1 VINQPDQASKEAM
14 DTRCFFVGAC
24 LVSALFYA
32 IAGMVVKLAANEAN
46 FPTTELTAARA
57 AMQLVVAVVGLLKE
71 GAPVIPPN
79 RARKWVWLQGILY
92 AIGSNLYFHTV
103 TCLPLGGALAI
114 TSLYP
119 IAASLFARVLL
130 KEKVSWGQGAALVL
144 SIAGIVF
151 LCQPGFIFGSA
162 SATATV
168 EIASAPL
175 RSRTI
180 GLICG
185 GVSTNSYGHSVPHC

>member
-1 VINQPDQASKEAM
+1 MINQPDQGASKEAM
-14 DTRCFFVGAC
+14 DTRCSFVGTC

-32 IAGMVVKLAANEAN
+32 IAGMVVKLAANDEAN
-46 FPTTELTAARA
+46 FPATELTAARA

-71 GAPVIPPN
+71 GAPAIPPN
-79 RARKWVWLQGILY
+79 RARKWVWLQGILF

-119 IAASLFARVLL
+119 IAASMFARVLL

-144 SIAGIVF
+144 STAGIVF

-162 SATATV
+162 SATRHLNRLFWGAQF
-168 EIASAPL
+168 L
-175 RSRTI
+175 
-180 GLICG
+180 
-185 GVSTNSYGHSVPHC
+185 